1 MEFYLSIR
9 NLPKAL
15 LISGALS
22 GTLLAALL
30 LYRRNERKSRLFQ
43 ECFEEKKIN
52 QNELEKKDA
61 NKDKINKNK
70 KKKKKYSHDEE
81 EINKVLSKYLEKYGL
96 YSKVITN
103 MFKLLLPYYN
113 KTNKDWI
120 ISIPHIFPSKKL
132 MITGYDHKIIFMMA
146 LAIIFDNPKKSSIIN
161 LKKRWEK
168 WYQVNKSD

>member
-1 MEFYLSIR
+1 MEFYRSIC

-22 GTLLAALL
+22 GTLLAAFL
-30 LYRRNERKSRLFQ
+30 LYMRNERKSRLFQ
-43 ECFEEKKIN
+43 EFFEEKKIS
-52 QNELEKKDA
+52 QNELEKKA
-61 NKDKINKNK
+61 VSKFTIKKNK
-70 KKKKKYSHDEE
+70 KKKKKYSEDEDK
-81 EINKVLSKYLEKYGL
+81 IDRMLSKYLEKYGL

-120 ISIPHIFPSKKL
+120 ISMPHIFPSKRL
-132 MITGYDHKIIFMMA
+132 MITGCDHKIIFMMA

-161 LKKRWEK
+161 LKKRWGK